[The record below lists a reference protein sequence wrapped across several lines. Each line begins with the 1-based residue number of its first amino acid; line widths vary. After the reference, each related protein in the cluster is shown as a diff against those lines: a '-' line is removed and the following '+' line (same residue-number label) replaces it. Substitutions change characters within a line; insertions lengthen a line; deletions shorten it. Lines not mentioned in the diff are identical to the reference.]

1 MKANILARRV
11 AALTLPA
18 VLVACGGGG
27 SSDIVA
33 PGAPVPGTLS
43 ISGTA
48 ATGAAIVG
56 GTVNVKCAAG
66 TSSPATTIANGSYTI
81 TVTGG
86 TLPCVLRV
94 DYGTES
100 LHSLVEA
107 NGGSV
112 VRANVTPFTQLIAAQ
127 VAGGDPA
134 SLYTSFDAS
143 AQTKLSAATVAS
155 AITTVTAALAGTANF
170 AGANPLTTT
179 FVIGD
184 AFDQQLDA
192 FKAALVKAQV
202 SLSDV
207 TTTLV
212 ASGGTAAPLLTLL
225 QPAAATCAGLRSGRY
240 RFINLRESDPKWVN
254 HVFQFNADTLTATY
268 WDGTS
273 ETLVDKGGCTFTVGG
288 TAQLLVTKSGVTI
301 ARDTPT
307 ATPTKTNVSI
317 VIPEQTITL
326 NELAGT
332 WNAMGYVRD
341 TALGSL
347 KPSNAV
353 FTLGATGQFS
363 AGSDCLGVSA
373 CTVWTAMP
381 GNVTAGAA
389 GGFEFSD
396 GVDTY
401 KVFAFK
407 AADGQLSLYVLE
419 PNGSGFSVA
428 AKQQALS
435 LPTVSAM
442 NSAWDFTINSSGYAS
457 TLGEIATT
465 VKAVDTTAQS
475 FTRERASDGRI
486 DSFHINNPR
495 NGLRHRA
502 AGSSVDK
509 FGATVTFSEI
519 ISMPLPGTG
528 IGVYSSVAA
537 NQYFF
542 GVSVNKP

>member
-27 SSDIVA
+27 DIVA
-33 PGAPVPGTLS
+33 PVAPAPPGALS

-66 TSSPATTIANGSYTI
+66 TGSPATTSTDGSYTI

-86 TLPCVLRV
+86 SLPCVLRV
-94 DYGTES
+94 DYGTAS

-134 SLYTSFDAS
+134 TLYTTFDAS
-143 AQTKLSAATVAS
+143 AQTKLSPATVAS
-155 AITTVTAALAGTANF
+155 AISAVTAALAGTANL
-170 AGANPLTTT
+170 AGTNPLTTT

-184 AFDQQLDA
+184 AFDQKLDA
-192 FKAALVKAQV
+192 FKAALVKAQIT
-202 SLSDV
+202 LSDV

-225 QPAAATCAGLRSGRY
+225 QPASATCAGLRSGRY
-240 RFINLRESDPKWVN
+240 RAINPSEPNPKWAN
-254 HVFQFNADTLTATY
+254 HVFQFNADTLKTTFWDAT
-268 WDGTS
+268 S
-273 ETLVDKGGCTFTVGG
+273 ATLVDKGGCSFTDGG
-288 TAQLLVTKSGVTI
+288 TTQLLVTRSGVTV
-301 ARDTPT
+301 ARNTPT
-307 ATPTKTNVSI
+307 ATPTQTAVS
-317 VIPEQTITL
+317 VILPEQTIAL
-326 NELAGT
+326 SELAGT
-332 WNAMGYVRD
+332 WNAMGYVRA
-341 TALGSL
+341 TALGPL

-353 FTLGATGQFS
+353 FTLSATGQFS
-363 AGSDCLGVSA
+363 AGSDCLGVSP
-373 CTVWTAMP
+373 CTVWPAMP
-381 GNVTAGAA
+381 GTVTVGTA
-389 GGFEFSD
+389 GGFEFTD
-396 GVDTY
+396 GVATY

-435 LPTVSAM
+435 LPTVGMM
-442 NSAWDFTINSSGYAS
+442 NSAWNFTINSTGYAS
-457 TLGEIATT
+457 TLGEIAAKVT
-465 VKAVDTTAQS
+465 AVDTVAQS
-475 FTRERASDGRI
+475 FTRERASDGLI
-486 DSFHINNPR
+486 DSFNINNPR

-502 AGSSVDK
+502 AGSSLDK
-509 FGATVTFSEI
+509 FGAMVTFSEI

-528 IGVYSSVAA
+528 IAVYSSVAA
-537 NQYFF
+537 NQNFF

>member
-27 SSDIVA
+27 GIVA
-33 PGAPVPGTLS
+33 PVAPAPPGALS

-56 GTVNVKCAAG
+56 GTVDVKCAAG
-66 TSSPATTIANGSYTI
+66 TGSPATTSADGSYTI
-81 TVTGG
+81 TVAGG
-86 TLPCVLRV
+86 SLPCVLRV
-94 DYGTES
+94 SYGSEQLYS
-100 LHSLVEA
+100 LAEA

-127 VAGGDPA
+127 VVGGDPA
-134 SLYTSFDAS
+134 SLYNTFDAS

-155 AITTVTAALAGTANF
+155 AISAVTAALAGTTNL
-170 AGANPLTTT
+170 AGLNPLTAT

-184 AFDQQLDA
+184 AFDQKLDA
-192 FKAALVKAQV
+192 FKAALVKAQIT
-202 SLSDV
+202 LSDV

-240 RFINLRESDPKWVN
+240 RAINPSEPNPKWAN
-254 HVFQFNADTLTATY
+254 HVFQFNADTLKATF
-268 WDGTS
+268 WDATS
-273 ETLVDKGGCTFTVGG
+273 ATLVDKGGCSFTDGG
-288 TAQLLVTKSGVTI
+288 TTQLLVTKSGVMI

-307 ATPTKTNVSI
+307 ATPTQTAVS
-317 VIPEQTITL
+317 VILPEQTIAL
-326 NELAGT
+326 SELAGT
-332 WNAMGYVRD
+332 WNAMGYVRNS
-341 TALGSL
+341 ALGPL

-353 FTLGATGQFS
+353 FTLSATGQFS
-363 AGSDCLGVSA
+363 AGSDCLGVSP

-396 GVDTY
+396 GVATY

-407 AADGQLSLYVLE
+407 AADGQLSLYLLE

-435 LPTVSAM
+435 LPTVGTV
-442 NSAWDFTINSSGYAS
+442 NSAWNFTINSTGYAS
-457 TLGEIATT
+457 TLGEIAAKVT
-465 VKAVDTTAQS
+465 AVDTVAQS
-475 FTRERASDGRI
+475 FTRERASDGLI

-495 NGLRHRA
+495 NGLRHRP
-502 AGSSVDK
+502 AGSSLDK

-519 ISMPLPGTG
+519 ISMALPGTG

-537 NQYFF
+537 NQNFF
-542 GVSVNKP
+542 GVSINKP